1 MSATRLLV
9 LFSLTVAILLMAW
22 VGLRDSR
29 LPTTSVAAVPAVLPT
44 PTTTVTPTPGWWAGI
59 SLATPTLPK
68 LPGVVKPGFKG
79 IGGPGAGEKIPFR
92 VVSCPLGN
100 VHIADIQTAEIG
112 WWQIA
117 GTATL
122 PNLWYWKAEISP
134 DGKSWA
140 GLYQSRTQAVNG
152 LLVRL
157 NLSTIGKGP
166 HQIRLTAVDNTG
178 NYPEPC
184 VVSVQVQ

>member
-9 LFSLTVAILLMAW
+9 LFSLTIAICLMAW

-44 PTTTVTPTPGWWAGI
+44 PTTTVTATPGWWAGI

-68 LPGVVKPGFKG
+68 LPGVVKPSFKG
-79 IGGPGAGEKIPFR
+79 IGGPVAGEKIPFR
-92 VVSCPLGN
+92 LVSCPLGN
-100 VHIADIQTAEIG
+100 VRITDIQTAEIG
-112 WWQIA
+112 
-117 GTATL
+117 
-122 PNLWYWKAEISP
+122 SP
-134 DGKSWA
+134 DGSHWA